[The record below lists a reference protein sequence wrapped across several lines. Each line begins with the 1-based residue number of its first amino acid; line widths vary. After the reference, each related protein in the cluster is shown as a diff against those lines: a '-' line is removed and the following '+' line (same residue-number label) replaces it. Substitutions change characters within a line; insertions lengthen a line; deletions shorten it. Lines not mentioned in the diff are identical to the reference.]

1 MTIDPQQLAR
11 IEHLRI
17 PLDDPF
23 SPMDWKDWYHYVL
36 LEPQTGIRVLV
47 NMTAIARPGD
57 GEIQTSFLVTI
68 PSQMLPPEH
77 RPETTFATFGTTFS
91 QAWNPGNISRKPLR
105 WQGKGMQLQIN
116 GYYTQGEVQDARSQL
131 SIQFDAYATA
141 TPILV
146 TENSPFGS
154 GFIGWGL
161 VPGLQVSGEL
171 SVCGQSFPIS
181 PHWYCYHDRNF
192 GRFRWGEDIGWEWF
206 VAYVICDDG
215 TPMTLVLDQ
224 RTNKD
229 HTERGFPYIF
239 IYIGNELTKV
249 FVGATLQIN
258 WHWSD
263 SSTIPPRLPGIMA
276 VLFGDRK
283 LHTPT
288 KLQVTAADEHD
299 QLMIHLNFESIVEL
313 IVPDNQQRQY
323 TFIEEVT
330 GSAAVILKL
339 GENIFAAKG
348 LVYAEYSL
356 S

>member
-1 MTIDPQQLAR
+1 MGPHT
-11 IEHLRI
+11 
-17 PLDDPF
+17 
-23 SPMDWKDWYHYVL
+23 
-36 LEPQTGIRVLV
+36 RV
-47 NMTAIARPGD
+47 
-57 GEIQTSFLVTI
+57 
-68 PSQMLPPEH
+68 
-77 RPETTFATFGTTFS
+77 
-91 QAWNPGNISRKPLR
+91 
-105 WQGKGMQLQIN
+105 
-116 GYYTQGEVQDARSQL
+116 EVQDPRSIPRRDLVSKSSPDVARSQL
-131 SIQFDAYATA
+131 SIQFDALATA

-161 VPGLQVSGEL
+161 VPGLHISGEL
-171 SVCGQSFPIS
+171 SVCGQSFPMS

-239 IYIGNELTKV
+239 IYIGSELTKV
-249 FVGATLQIN
+249 FVGATLQIH
-258 WHWSD
+258 WDWSD

-276 VLFGDRK
+276 LLFSDRQ

-288 KLQVTAADEHD
+288 KLQVTAADEKD
-299 QLMIHLNFESIVEL
+299 QLMINLNFESIVEL

-339 GENIFAAKG
+339 GEQIFPAQG